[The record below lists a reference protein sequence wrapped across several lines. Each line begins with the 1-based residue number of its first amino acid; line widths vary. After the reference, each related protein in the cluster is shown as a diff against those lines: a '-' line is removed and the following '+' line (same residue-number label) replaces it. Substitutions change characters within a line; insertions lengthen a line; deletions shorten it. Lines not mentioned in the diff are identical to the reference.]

1 MVDAEKHRSNET
13 SGESEGALM
22 AKHETNAQ
30 RSAREAERRTIADAA
45 GLVAEL
51 ITSMR
56 KTPNLVFDCVDNLSG
71 KELSSFRWPV
81 ERKRVERKRFIEAF
95 FDKTSDDLKNPSK
108 QRRNTYAFVGEM
120 FCEFHENPPKF
131 LRLVADILEGKLPY
145 SPGNDWNDAKIKVAY
160 GKARWAREESSRMAP
175 MWPTFSEFLEIFR
188 KQNAKLSKPP
198 SERSLRR
205 SLKRLGYHTAPDKR
219 GRPKGK

>member
-1 MVDAEKHRSNET
+1 
-13 SGESEGALM
+13 M

-30 RSAREAERRTIADAA
+30 RRAREAERRTIADAA

-56 KTPNLVFDCVDNLSG
+56 KPSFFDFELVENLSG
-71 KELSSFRWPV
+71 KALEPFRW
-81 ERKRVERKRFIEAF
+81 RVERKRFIEAYF
-95 FDKTSDDLKNPSK
+95 SKTSDDFQNPSK
-108 QRRNTYAFVGEM
+108 RRRNTYTFVGEM
-120 FCEFHENPPKF
+120 FCEFHEKPPKF

-160 GKARWAREESSRMAP
+160 DEARRAKEEASRRAF

-188 KQNAKLSKPP
+188 KQNPKLSKPP

-205 SLKRLGYHTAPDKR
+205 SLKRLGYHLVPDKR
-219 GRPKGK
+219 GRPKEK